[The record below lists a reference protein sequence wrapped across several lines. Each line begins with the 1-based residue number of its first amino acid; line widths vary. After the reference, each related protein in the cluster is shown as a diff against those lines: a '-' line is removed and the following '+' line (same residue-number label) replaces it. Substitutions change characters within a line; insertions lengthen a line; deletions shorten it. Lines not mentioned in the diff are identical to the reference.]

1 MLLTKPLRC
10 IRRRRRH
17 RQVRFTDCITAE
29 RTLLAALLTALLP
42 LVLLLPG
49 DVTTVTKLAWEVI
62 ELAPGEM
69 AELPDDSEDRDL
81 VLTLS
86 S

>member
-1 MLLTKPLRC
+1 VTTVTKL
-10 IRRRRRH
+10 
-17 RQVRFTDCITAE
+17 AWE
-29 RTLLAALLTALLP
+29 AALLAALLTALLQ

-69 AELPDDSEDRDL
+69 AELPDDADDTDP
-81 VLTLS
+81 VL
-86 S
+86 